1 MLYNGIKNKSF
12 PLLLLSHMALVISD
26 PSSAT
31 IARENILCPSDLEN
45 TTPVKRKYS
54 HVEAVKIKTMAIQ

>member
-1 MLYNGIKNKSF
+1 
-12 PLLLLSHMALVISD
+12 MALVISD

-31 IARENILCPSDLEN
+31 IARENILWPSDLEN

-54 HVEAVKIKTMAIQ
+54 HVEAVRIITIAIQ